1 MPRAMKTAR
10 TTLLSL
16 AVLGALG
23 FGASAAV
30 AGPMRLP
37 ECTDPEANG
46 PCGTDSGCRSY
57 CDRLFGPGTGG
68 FCNENSYCC
77 YCLFSE

>member
-1 MPRAMKTAR
+1 MRTMIRRSRAA
-10 TTLLSL
+10 LLSL

-23 FGASAAV
+23 FGASSAL

-68 FCNENSYCC
+68 FCNENTYCC
-77 YCLFSE
+77 YCIFSE